1 VLVKGGPVK
10 RSPTKYERRSFVFQ
24 VRSGVGED
32 PAEILTH
39 LTHAVWR
46 ALEKRTGPGAVDPHQ
61 WPDVFRT
68 LRDAFKNR
76 LSYNPRC
83 GQWDHCRRAPC
94 AFCGKESH
102 DVPAAPKIYLL
113 ETRQPIARFL
123 QIVAGLIARRLRR
136 RPEAPVDRR
145 KEFRSTLEQ
154 SLKDSLK
161 EYFYVSDLCR
171 QCPLRGTE
179 ADRRVWVRE
188 TMEQPWGG
196 WRSLASPNTAGGTV
210 RETW

>member
-1 VLVKGGPVK
+1 MT
-10 RSPTKYERRSFVFQ
+10 RSSTKDNRRSFVFQ

-46 ALEKRTGPGAVDPHQ
+46 AFEKRTGPGAVDPHQ
-61 WPDVFRT
+61 WPNVFRT

-94 AFCGKESH
+94 AFCGEESH
-102 DVPAAPKIYLL
+102 PAPAGQKIYLL
-113 ETRQPIARFL
+113 ETRQPILRFL
-123 QIVAGLIARRLRR
+123 QILAGIIARRFHRPPGAPSVRR
-136 RPEAPVDRR
+136 RELRA
-145 KEFRSTLEQ
+145 TLEAC
-154 SLKDSLK
+154 LTESLK
-161 EYFYVSDLCR
+161 EYFFVSDLCR

-196 WRSLASPNTAGGTV
+196 WRSLAPQDATGGKS
-210 RETW
+210 REDW